1 METSKKNSVEKIS
14 VEELRSRS
22 FYEAGARDR
31 AKYLLDEGSFREL
44 AGPNLGLTSPHLPVL
59 GEAVSFDDGVTTA
72 IGTINSRPVFVI
84 SQEGRFIGGAVG
96 ELGGAKIAGVFKL
109 ALDLYDKANEKFS
122 GGAAA
127 SSLKPEKTPAIVYS
141 FETGGVRLH
150 EANAGLLAHAE
161 IMEWIQ
167 KCRGKV
173 PVFSLVGSKVGCFG
187 GMGFVCVAAD
197 VVIMSSLGRIGL
209 TGPEVIEQEMG
220 KSEFDSSDRALVY
233 RTTGGRHKYLMRDCA
248 FLVDDSIAAFR
259 QQLEELLKKPYG
271 ELAEYRVI
279 GSSGLAE
286 KQLAMVK
293 LVAEMKPKDS
303 SDLWAYFGNRE
314 ADRIPEMETDEFLRS
329 AVRAGQSSAAGAIS
343 PGSPQGRL

>member
-1 METSKKNSVEKIS
+1 LETIEV
-14 VEELRSRS
+14 LRNRS

-44 AGPNLGLTSPHLPVL
+44 AGPNLGLTSPHLPIL

-72 IGTINSRPVFVI
+72 VGTINSRPVFVV

-96 ELGGAKIAGVFKL
+96 EVGGAKIAGVFKL
-109 ALDLYDKANEKFS
+109 ALDLYDKASAKYP
-122 GGAAA
+122 G
-127 SSLKPEKTPAIVYS
+127 KTDKIPAIVYS

-150 EANAGLLAHAE
+150 ESNAGLLAHAE
-161 IMEWIQ
+161 IMEWFQ

-187 GMGFVCVAAD
+187 GMGFVCAAAD

-220 KSEFDSSDRALVY
+220 KNEFDSSDRGLVY
-233 RTTGGRHKYLMRDCA
+233 RTTGGRHKYLLGDCA
-248 FLVDDSIAAFR
+248 FLVEDSIYAFR
-259 QQLEELLKKPYG
+259 EKLADLLKKPYS

-279 GSSGLAE
+279 GSCDLVE
-286 KQLAMVK
+286 KQLALVK

-303 SDLWAYFGNRE
+303 RDLWAYFGNRE
-314 ADRIPEMETDEFLRS
+314 SDRIPEMETAEFIQK
-329 AVRAGQSSAAGAIS
+329 AVRAK
-343 PGSPQGRL
+343 QGN

>member
-1 METSKKNSVEKIS
+1 LKPI
-14 VEELRSRS
+14 EELRNGS
-22 FYEAGARDR
+22 FYEAGARER
-31 AKYLLDEGSFREL
+31 AKYLLDEESFHEL

-72 IGTINSRPVFVI
+72 VGTINSRPVFVV

-96 ELGGAKIAGVFKL
+96 EVGGAKIAGVFKL
-109 ALDLYDKANEKFS
+109 ALELYEKANAKYPGRTER
-122 GGAAA
+122 
-127 SSLKPEKTPAIVYS
+127 LPAIVYS

-173 PVFSLVGSKVGCFG
+173 PMFSLVGSKVGCFG

-197 VVIMSSLGRIGL
+197 VVIMSSLGRLGL

-220 KSEFDSSDRALVY
+220 KGEFDSSDRALVY
-233 RTTGGRHKYLMRDCA
+233 RTTGGKHKYLMKDCA

-259 QQLEELLKKPYG
+259 QQLADLLEKPHG
-271 ELAEYRVI
+271 ELAKYRVI
-279 GSSGLAE
+279 GSLGLVE
-286 KQLAMVK
+286 RQLEMVK
-293 LVAEMKPKDS
+293 LVAEMKPKDAR
-303 SDLWAYFGNRE
+303 DLWAHFGNRE
-314 ADRIPEMETDEFLRS
+314 ANRIPEMETAEFLQY
-329 AVRAGQSSAAGAIS
+329 AVRAGV
-343 PGSPQGRL
+343 

>member
-1 METSKKNSVEKIS
+1 MNELKNF
-14 VEELRSRS
+14 EELRTRS
-22 FYEAGARDR
+22 FYEAGARER
-31 AKYLLDEGSFREL
+31 AKYLLDEGNFHEL

-59 GEAVSFDDGVTTA
+59 GEAVSFDDGVVTA
-72 IGTINSRPVFVI
+72 VGTINSRPVFVI

-96 ELGGAKIAGVFKL
+96 EVGGAKIAGVFKL
-109 ALDLYDKANEKFS
+109 ALDLYDKANAEYPGRTEK
-122 GGAAA
+122 
-127 SSLKPEKTPAIVYS
+127 LPAIVYS

-187 GMGFVCVAAD
+187 GMGFVCAAAD

-233 RTTGGRHKYLMRDCA
+233 RTTGGKHKYILNDCN
-248 FLVDDSIAAFR
+248 FLVEDSIAAFR
-259 QQLEELLKKPYG
+259 EKLAGLLKKPY
-271 ELAEYRVI
+271 EEIAEYRII
-279 GSSGLAE
+279 GSCDLVE
-286 KQLAMVK
+286 KQLALVK

-303 SDLWAYFGNRE
+303 RDLWTYFGNRDV
-314 ADRIPEMETDEFLRS
+314 DRIPEMETSEFLQL
-329 AVRAGQSSAAGAIS
+329 AVRAKLEA
-343 PGSPQGRL
+343 